1 MIIRNDG
8 KPYESMV
15 HLVYSSLCK
24 DERLTFVEKNIRL
37 AGPDGDRQIDVL
49 VKHIHAGIEYMT
61 VIECRD
67 FSQKL
72 TVSHVDAFASVISDI
87 KASKGIMVSR
97 KGFSKTAIQKA
108 NRLGIG
114 LCVVDS
120 ADAVLRKHV
129 VQVPL
134 IVKVIHPALN
144 TKTLVANGETSR
156 EIPGNAFTTIN
167 DVPLRHLVI
176 KELRDGRIEHPDEP
190 VVKNWSPKDLAP
202 PFYIR
207 DANGEKVE
215 VVQFE
220 VTLHLDV
227 WYLFGH
233 TDDLPDSFTQ
243 TEVGGSICKVFMPK
257 RFKAGINS
265 SFARYQ
271 SRADIPITDDQT
283 LMGVFTPD
291 EESEVTSSLNT
302 YRTDKAFRLS

>member
-1 MIIRNDG
+1 MSSRNDG
-8 KPYESMV
+8 KAYESMV
-15 HLVYSSLCK
+15 HSVYSSLCK
-24 DERLTFVEKNIRL
+24 DERLTFVDKNIFL

-49 VKHIHAGIEYMT
+49 VKHIHAGIEYVT
-61 VIECRD
+61 AIECRD
-67 FSQKL
+67 FAQKL
-72 TVSHVDAFASVISDI
+72 TVSHVDAFASVVSDI
-87 KASKGIMVSR
+87 KASKGILVSR

-120 ADAVLRKHV
+120 ADAVLREQV

-134 IVKVIHPALN
+134 IVKVIRPTLN
-144 TKTLVANGETSR
+144 TKTLVATGEASR
-156 EIPGNAFTTIN
+156 KISGNSFTTIN
-167 DVPLRHLVI
+167 DVPLRQLVI
-176 KELRDGRIEHPDEP
+176 KELRDGRIEHPDVP

-207 DANGEKVE
+207 DAYGEKVD

-220 VTLHLDV
+220 VSLHLDV

-233 TDDLPDSFTQ
+233 TDNLPDSLTQ
-243 TEVGGSICKVFMPK
+243 TEVGGTICNVFIPQ
-257 RFKAGINS
+257 RFKAGINM

-291 EESEVTSSLNT
+291 EESEVTSSLST
-302 YRTDKAFRLS
+302 YSSDNVSKLS